1 MGGEAARVTLML
13 IFSAALC
20 AVALYGIARVSR
32 AAMYRLGLDPMATLL
47 WLGLAEW
54 PAETPPGYRQR
65 R

>member
-1 MGGEAARVTLML
+1 ML
-13 IFSAALC
+13 LFSLALC
-20 AVALYGIARVSR
+20 ALALYGIAKVSR

-54 PAETPPGYRQR
+54 PAETPQGYRQR